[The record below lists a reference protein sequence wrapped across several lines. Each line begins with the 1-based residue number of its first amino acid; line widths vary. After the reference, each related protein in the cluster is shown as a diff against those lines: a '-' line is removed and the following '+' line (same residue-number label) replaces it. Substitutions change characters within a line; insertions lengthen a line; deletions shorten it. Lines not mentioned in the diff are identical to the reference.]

1 MKYYLSFSETYST
14 GSLYVQ
20 GSRETI
26 YISDYFDDQGR
37 EMKDLKWSSG
47 EPSYDGKHIRLNT
60 EVYRLEATPGTTGR
74 SFICQ
79 RGQL

>member
-1 MKYYLSFSETYST
+1 
-14 GSLYVQ
+14 
-20 GSRETI
+20 
-26 YISDYFDDQGR
+26 
-37 EMKDLKWSSG
+37 MKDLKWSSG

-79 RGQL
+79 RGQLWLNIMMGIVLLCIILKLNADYFIITVNAYYPIC